1 MKKFDLSI
9 FFELISDIFMGR
21 TTITMINI
29 VVRRVFFISV
39 FACWASIA
47 CAEMLQG
54 KVVAVSDGDTVT
66 VLDSDHSQHKI
77 RLMGIDAPEKA
88 QAYGQ
93 RSKQHLSSL
102 VFGKDVLIEWHKRD
116 RYQRIVGR
124 VLVAQPG
131 CSPCDMTIDAGLEQI
146 RSGLAWWYRQYAKE
160 QAPEDRKLY
169 ETAEMQARESQ
180 VGLWRDPD
188 PVPPWDYRHKR

>member
-1 MKKFDLSI
+1 
-9 FFELISDIFMGR
+9 
-21 TTITMINI
+21 MINI